1 MRFVEY
7 FAFGLLSPVVE
18 NLIISNWER
27 PLKFRMLFVCWSSVV
42 VIRYSAHSVVRLDNM
57 WLSLGV
63 RSTLPHL
70 RLLFWG
76 PIFCQKG
83 TYPSIIIIFLTPRTL
98 LLNLNLFLP
107 NGKLVVGM
115 DDKGTLFNW
124 RTGSVFVLI
133 GCSVA
138 ALPDLWGFN

>member
-42 VIRYSAHSVVRLDNM
+42 VISLNRSFVLTICDCRWVFVRLCHIFVFF
-57 WLSLGV
+57 SE
-63 RSTLPHL
+63 
-70 RLLFWG
+70 G

-124 RTGSVFVLI
+124 RTGSVFDLI